1 MAEVQAYAG
10 FAREAQAAADRLELG
25 DGRAGLRVRQCIGA
39 ARRDQG
45 RRALADDVVVLAVH
59 PRDAAGAGDLA
70 ERGEQLPVGDL
81 GEALGVRVER
91 GELERGS
98 AGADEIRD
106 RLQRA
111 HRGDRRP
118 QRDVDVR
125 LALHLRHL
133 LIEVRDG
140 QDLAIRVVGHVD
152 DRGDPARC
160 CGARAGRDAL
170 FERALGVDVDVDDPG
185 EDQRV
190 RSPHDL
196 ASGELRIGVGDG
208 RDPPVLDRDRDVLER
223 SADDRAPDNTEIE
236 HVRILMRTMAYD
248 NRSARPFEAQRAPSF
263 VSRLAASACELQLDD
278 LPADALAHGA
288 AMLADT
294 IAVMVAGARQP
305 EVRAFAG
312 HADPLFPA
320 VPAGPCSLLTPE
332 AQRSDAITAA
342 FVNGTAGTFLEL
354 DSGIRPTGHPAVH
367 VVPAAL
373 AAAQALRKPGDALL
387 IATISGYEVAARL
400 FRAYRLRF
408 PMHPH
413 GHLGAVGAAVAVAR
427 LTGRNPAAAADMAAS
442 LSLLTVWTP
451 CFEGA
456 TVRNTYSGMAATIGL
471 LANKLAASGFTG
483 SAGAQ
488 EVAFGELVGE
498 RADDA
503 DDLLD
508 VDPRRLL
515 LMDDYMKVYSACAL
529 SHTTI
534 EAALDLGPLA
544 VDEIERVEVET
555 TANNLKLDRA
565 ATANSLSTRFS
576 LPYAAAAAIVHGHAN
591 ADAFEPDERV
601 FALAARVDVRANAAF
616 DREWPQASPAQVTA
630 YVAGGTRTA
639 RVANPRGYPART
651 LGPEA
656 IRAKFQAL
664 TAPSNGGERRYDFD
678 RLLAIETVA
687 DSAAI
692 FDPSA

>member
-1 MAEVQAYAG
+1 M
-10 FAREAQAAADRLELG
+10 
-25 DGRAGLRVRQCIGA
+25 
-39 ARRDQG
+39 
-45 RRALADDVVVLAVH
+45 
-59 PRDAAGAGDLA
+59 
-70 ERGEQLPVGDL
+70 
-81 GEALGVRVER
+81 
-91 GELERGS
+91 
-98 AGADEIRD
+98 
-106 RLQRA
+106 
-111 HRGDRRP
+111 
-118 QRDVDVR
+118 
-125 LALHLRHL
+125 
-133 LIEVRDG
+133 
-140 QDLAIRVVGHVD
+140 
-152 DRGDPARC
+152 
-160 CGARAGRDAL
+160 
-170 FERALGVDVDVDDPG
+170 
-185 EDQRV
+185 
-190 RSPHDL
+190 
-196 ASGELRIGVGDG
+196 
-208 RDPPVLDRDRDVLER
+208 
-223 SADDRAPDNTEIE
+223 
-236 HVRILMRTMAYD
+236 
-248 NRSARPFEAQRAPSF
+248 
-263 VSRLAASACELQLDD
+263 
-278 LPADALAHGA
+278 
-288 AMLADT
+288 
-294 IAVMVAGARQP
+294 
-305 EVRAFAG
+305 
-312 HADPLFPA
+312 
-320 VPAGPCSLLTPE
+320 PAGPCSLLTPE

-354 DSGIRPTGHPAVH
+354 DSGIRPTGHPAIH

-373 AAAQALRKPGDALL
+373 AAAQALHKPGDALL

-400 FRAYRLRF
+400 FRAYHLRF

-456 TVRNTYSGMAATIGL
+456 TVRNTYSGMAATIGM
-471 LANKLAASGFTG
+471 LANKLVASGFTG

-488 EVAFGELVGE
+488 EVAFGEFVGE

-503 DDLLD
+503 DDLID
-508 VDPRRLL
+508 VDPQRLV

-534 EAALDLGPLA
+534 EAALNLGPIA
-544 VDEIERVEVET
+544 ADEIVRVEVET

-576 LPYAAAAAIVHGHAN
+576 LPYAAAAAIVYGHAN
-591 ADAFEPDERV
+591 PDAFEPDDRV

-616 DREWPQASPAQVTA
+616 DREWPEASPAQVTA
-630 YVAGGTRTA
+630 HVAGGTRSA

-651 LGPEA
+651 LGHDA
-656 IRAKFQAL
+656 VRAKFQAL